1 MLEEKQQQKLR
12 RLKRYISD
20 QVEEDEEEIVPAV
33 PLLEE
38 NDSEKIILKLRGKD
52 KKDITLRV
60 RPVSEIFFFD
70 NVFIDLCIITDC
82 DFIIIS

>member
-60 RPVSEIFFFD
+60 RPVSEIFF
-70 NVFIDLCIITDC
+70 
-82 DFIIIS
+82 